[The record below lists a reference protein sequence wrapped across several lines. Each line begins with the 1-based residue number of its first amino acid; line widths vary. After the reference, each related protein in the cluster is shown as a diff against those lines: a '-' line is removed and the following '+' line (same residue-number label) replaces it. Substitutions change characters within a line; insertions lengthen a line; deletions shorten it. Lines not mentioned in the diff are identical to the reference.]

1 MKDESEPVTPDE
13 FVIRLVWWD
22 FYDATA
28 DPVLHPKAFLPKP
41 NETDG
46 ISVFRAAC
54 LPDPEA
60 VLTVIAEEKKG
71 KYAIVMFPVAEVL
84 ALGLTIQPAK
94 IDTIAGHAVL
104 PELNAT
110 AVGADR
116 PRWKLVQKQLADIA
130 SKYVVR
136 VPTAPRD

>member
-1 MKDESEPVTPDE
+1 MKDEGEPVTPDE
-13 FVIRLVWWD
+13 FVIRLIWWD

-41 NETDG
+41 SETDG

-54 LPDPEA
+54 LSDPTE
-60 VLTVIAEEKKG
+60 VLAVIAEEKRG
-71 KYAIVMFPVAEVL
+71 KYAVAMLPVSEVV
-84 ALGLTIQPAK
+84 AVGLTVQPAK
-94 IDTIAGHAVL
+94 IDAIPGHTVL

-116 PRWKLVQKQLADIA
+116 PRWKLVQKRLAEIA
-130 SKYVVR
+130 SKNVVR
-136 VPTAPRD
+136 VPTAPRQ